1 MQEPHLHP
9 RRHPRH
15 GRGPRA
21 SRTAVVFGGERLED
35 RTALAVA
42 PLAVAPL
49 AVAPLAVVPLA
60 VKAPLLAPA
69 APSVWMTAATDT
81 GVRDG
86 ITALGTPAF
95 AGKAVPGTVLRVEE
109 AGRLIGV
116 TTASKSGDWTL
127 PTPASRAFA
136 AGPHT
141 ISVTA
146 VAKGNVASRATPYG
160 FRIDNAA
167 PTARLTYDSSTGR
180 AVLRFSR
187 PVTGVSPA
195 SLQLSGRTN
204 SGVSLSMSLAD
215 PRLAAFVGAV
225 RMTTSADRTT
235 YTFSTAKT
243 IVEPGSYQL
252 TATTTPRIV
261 DSLVGNAFKTAVS
274 VRFSM

>member
-1 MQEPHLHP
+1 MQQPHLHP

-49 AVAPLAVVPLA
+49 AVVPLAVVPLA

-86 ITALGTPAF
+86 ITALGTPTF

-127 PTPASRAFA
+127 PTPASRAFW
-136 AGPHT
+136 PLVS
-141 ISVTA
+141 IWTA
-146 VAKGNVASRATPYG
+146 
-160 FRIDNAA
+160 
-167 PTARLTYDSSTGR
+167 
-180 AVLRFSR
+180 AVL
-187 PVTGVSPA
+187 
-195 SLQLSGRTN
+195 
-204 SGVSLSMSLAD
+204 LAN
-215 PRLAAFVGAV
+215 RAA
-225 RMTTSADRTT
+225 
-235 YTFSTAKT
+235 
-243 IVEPGSYQL
+243 
-252 TATTTPRIV
+252 
-261 DSLVGNAFKTAVS
+261 
-274 VRFSM
+274 